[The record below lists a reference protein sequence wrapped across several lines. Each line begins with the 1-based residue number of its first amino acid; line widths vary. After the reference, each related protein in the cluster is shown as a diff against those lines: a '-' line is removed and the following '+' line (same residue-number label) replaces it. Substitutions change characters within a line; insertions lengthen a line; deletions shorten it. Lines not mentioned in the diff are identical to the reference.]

1 MSLSYRQEDQLR
13 RVEAGV
19 RRSDPHVAGM
29 FGVFGR
35 LYADDGMP
43 AWEQVAQEPASRSR
57 LRQATAWSVASLIAV
72 AAAIS
77 VLLSKAFAVATA
89 RRGALA
95 RALAAERE
103 RTRLGRE
110 ADAQQDADWHQKPW
124 HPGRADGGLG
134 RPDGPA

>member
-19 RRSDPHVAGM
+19 CRSDPHLAGM

-43 AWEQVAQEPASRSR
+43 AWEQVVQEPASRSR
-57 LRQATAWSVASLIAV
+57 LRQAAAWSVTALIAV

-77 VLLSKAFAVATA
+77 VLLSKAVAVATA
-89 RRGALA
+89 RRGCPRTGAGG
-95 RALAAERE
+95 RAG
-103 RTRLGRE
+103 TYPVGRE
-110 ADAQQDADWHQKPW
+110 ADAQQDADRHQKPW

>member
-1 MSLSYRQEDQLR
+1 MSLTYRQEDQLR

-19 RRSDPHVAGM
+19 CRSDRHLAGM

-43 AWEQVAQEPASRSR
+43 AWEQAAREPASRSR
-57 LRQATAWSVASLIAV
+57 LRQAAAWSVTALIAV

-77 VLLSKAFAVATA
+77 VLLSKAVAVTSA
-89 RRGALA
+89 RRGALV
-95 RALAAERE
+95 RGPAAERE
-103 RTRLGRE
+103 RTCLGRE
-110 ADAQQDADWHQKPW
+110 ADAQQDADRNQEPW
-124 HPGRADGGLG
+124 QPGRADGGLG